1 MANKEINAIMAELA
15 QYQRI
20 ADETAGII
28 DGLKDQLKAYMTAN
42 DLDTIAGDE
51 HKATYKPVESSRLD
65 TKALRKELPEIADR
79 YTTTTSTMRFTFA

>member
-1 MANKEINAIMAELA
+1 MENINEIMAQIA

-20 ADETAGII
+20 AEETAGII

-42 DLDTIAGDE
+42 DLDTLTGNE

-65 TKALRKELPEIADR
+65 TKALKKELPEIAAR